1 MTPPPKRIQ
10 LISPRLARGL
20 LGAAIAL
27 SAAPAGAQDIA
38 AAEALFNRGL
48 ADMEA
53 ARYETGCPALAES
66 QRLDPRPGTLFT
78 LATCEA
84 RWGRVATAVTRYRDY
99 LATFRAL
106 PPDRRAQQGQR
117 PRVAEAELEK
127 LAPDVPELTL
137 TLPAGVAPGTVV
149 KRDGEVV
156 AEAALGIPLPV
167 DPGEHEISTETPGGA
182 AWRQRITIARG
193 EKKTVALEVRAA
205 PAATPK
211 GPDAG
216 PAAPPS
222 GPSGRRIA
230 TYALGGA
237 GVVGIV
243 IGGVLGGLSLGQK
256 DVFEEHCGAG
266 LGLAD
271 ETACDQTGIDAV
283 AGARAL
289 GIGSTV
295 GLAVGVAAVGAAAVL
310 LFTEPAPRR
319 ASAASLRWISAG
331 VAPLGPAGAAAT
343 LQGAW

>member
-1 MTPPPKRIQ
+1 MTPPTARIQ
-10 LISPRLARGL
+10 RISPRFTRPL
-20 LGAAIAL
+20 LGAAVAL
-27 SAAPAGAQDIA
+27 AAAPAGAQDIA

-53 ARYETGCPALAES
+53 GRYETGCPALAES

-78 LATCEA
+78 LATCES

-117 PRVAEAELEK
+117 PKLADAELEK

-137 TLPAGVAPGTVV
+137 TLPPGAAPGTVV

-167 DPGEHEISTETPGGA
+167 DPGEHEIATEAPGGA

-193 EKKTVALEVRAA
+193 EKKAVALEVRAA

-211 GPDAG
+211 GSDTG
-216 PAAPPS
+216 PGLRS
-222 GPSGRRIA
+222 GPSGRRVA

-243 IGGVLGGLSLGQK
+243 VGGVLGGMALGQK
-256 DVFEEHCGAG
+256 DVFEKHCGAG
-266 LGLAD
+266 LGLPD
-271 ETACDQTGIDAV
+271 ETACDPTGLDAV
-283 AGARAL
+283 ASARAL

-319 ASAASLRWISAG
+319 AAAAPPRWISAG